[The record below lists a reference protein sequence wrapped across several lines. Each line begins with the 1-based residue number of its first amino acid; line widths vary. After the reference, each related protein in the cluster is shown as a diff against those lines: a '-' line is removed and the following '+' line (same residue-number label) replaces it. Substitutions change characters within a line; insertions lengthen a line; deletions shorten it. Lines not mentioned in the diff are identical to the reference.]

1 MFGGLRFYS
10 YLCTQEILIIKTKQ
24 ITKMKKLIFML
35 IVAFACAG
43 TADAQGWLKKLGK
56 VAEDAAKRT
65 VERKVEQKTE
75 QAVDDAVEGK
85 MSSKKDKK
93 SKDSDDADY
102 EDAEVTEQSG
112 DEAIDFAQIQAKSDF
127 KRGGTVFFNDDL
139 SDEQM
144 GEFPSKWDL
153 LEGSECEVVSIK
165 GKKAIKIEATRIR
178 PLMKDLKYLPEE
190 FTIEFDVLSQPAQE
204 GSGWDSTLD
213 IFFFG
218 ENYDGNGEDRV
229 FDYRTSVETS
239 GEGSLKGEYNAIAW
253 GWGSWN
259 PNGNKIDGETS
270 REAIRKVFK
279 KNDWNH
285 IAFSFNKRAFK
296 AYLNYS
302 RIVNIPNQKQP
313 RAWSME
319 GSSDSDKGVYITNIV
334 MAKGAVELYERNT
347 TDYSSAVEK
356 AIAETGKFVTNN
368 ILFETGKATLK
379 PESMEEIQK
388 VADYMKKNPTA
399 RFEVQG
405 HTDNQGSDA
414 INDPL
419 SQQRAE
425 AVVKALEGLGC
436 DPFNMR
442 AVGKGSHEPVADNKT
457 DEGRAKNRRVE
468 FIKK

>member
-1 MFGGLRFYS
+1 MKRLLMFMAVLAMALSYS
-10 YLCTQEILIIKTKQ
+10 PN
-24 ITKMKKLIFML
+24 
-35 IVAFACAG
+35 V
-43 TADAQGWLKKLGK
+43 DAQGFLKNLGK
-56 VAEDAAKRT
+56 KVVEKAKQ
-65 VERKVEQKTE
+65 KVEDKILDE
-75 QAVDDAVEGK
+75 EDKAADAVLNGE
-85 MSSKKDKK
+85 
-93 SKDSDDADY
+93 SDDSESNSNRANAGDA
-102 EDAEVTEQSG
+102 DAEEVAGNEP
-112 DEAIDFAQIQAKSDF
+112 IDFAQIQAKSDF
-127 KRGGTVFFNDDL
+127 KRGATVFFEDDL
-139 SDEQM
+139 SGEQM

-153 LEGSECEVVSIK
+153 LNGSECEVVSIK
-165 GKKAIKIEATRIR
+165 GKKAIKIEDTQIR
-178 PLMKDLKYLPEE
+178 PLMEELKYLPEE

-204 GSGWDSTLD
+204 GSGWDATLD

-218 ENYDGNGEDRV
+218 DNYAGNGEDRV
-229 FDYRTSVETS
+229 FDYRTSVETANANNYQ
-239 GEGSLKGEYNAIAW
+239 KGEYDAIAW

-259 PNGNKIDGETS
+259 PNGGKIDGETS
-270 REAIRKVFK
+270 RESIRKVFK
-279 KNDWNH
+279 NNDWNH

-313 RAWSME
+313 RAWSLE

-334 MAKGAVELYERNT
+334 MAKGAVELYERNA

-379 PESMEEIQK
+379 PESMDEIQK
-388 VADYMKKNPTA
+388 VAEYMKKNPTA

-405 HTDNQGSDA
+405 HTDNQGSDK

-419 SQQRAE
+419 SQERAE
-425 AVVKALEGLGC
+425 AVVKALEGQGV
-436 DPFNMR
+436 DPFNLR
-442 AVGKGSHEPVADNKT
+442 PIGKGSHEPVADNGT